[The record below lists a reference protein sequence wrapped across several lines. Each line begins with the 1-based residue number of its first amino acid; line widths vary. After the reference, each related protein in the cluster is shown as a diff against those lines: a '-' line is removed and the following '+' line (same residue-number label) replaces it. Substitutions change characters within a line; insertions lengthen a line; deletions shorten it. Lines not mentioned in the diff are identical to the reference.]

1 MAYQNEN
8 IRDNN
13 RIIRNRFFI
22 LSFGYS
28 LNIILNF
35 LLAIQMYQQ
44 SSIYFI
50 LLVSYSTLSLIMI
63 SLLVYKKC
71 LNLSFLFQDTFFL
84 GFFYFKNQSLNL
96 MQQKIALPY
105 LFNRIAFLILIQ
117 LISFF
122 IIQND
127 QSQLMPLYIS
137 ALHYFCFL
145 FSIFLFIA
153 WLSLSDLQN
162 EFKLFKNKVMNSFL
176 CYLVSYG
183 SNIIILSCYLQYKD
197 YRGTNLG
204 LYFMV
209 VKEFNLFFFQIFTY
223 FKSSQNAY
231 VTRIFTQFCISICQ
245 NTRNP
250 HLSIKDSFN
259 IQNKNITLVGYINQI
274 VLLIIL
280 MVFSSDWINEFFKN
294 IRTQDQ
300 FSYIKLINT
309 ILAFILI
316 ILYLIFY
323 FKRTLVFLFKA
334 KYFIVSD
341 ENEALSV
348 VDFLQNDQFKT
359 KIIQIEFIKEKQCI
373 SYASQIENEE
383 GIVFCTKQCMVNY
396 SLIKYMTNAQKQN
409 VHIIQNLENFQ
420 LCKCYLLK
428 MVSDNEI
435 IFDQI
440 SQNAAKMVQIY
451 NQSLDQIFFE
461 RYQKGFLY
469 SKFNQL
475 LGEQLKHSKY
485 LILNSYVLQQIAF
498 QNYLKE
504 FMVFSPLIIQ
514 YDLYDN

>member
-1 MAYQNEN
+1 
-8 IRDNN
+8 
-13 RIIRNRFFI
+13 
-22 LSFGYS
+22 
-28 LNIILNF
+28 
-35 LLAIQMYQQ
+35 
-44 SSIYFI
+44 
-50 LLVSYSTLSLIMI
+50 
-63 SLLVYKKC
+63 
-71 LNLSFLFQDTFFL
+71 
-84 GFFYFKNQSLNL
+84 
-96 MQQKIALPY
+96 
-105 LFNRIAFLILIQ
+105 
-117 LISFF
+117 
-122 IIQND
+122 
-127 QSQLMPLYIS
+127 
-137 ALHYFCFL
+137 
-145 FSIFLFIA
+145 
-153 WLSLSDLQN
+153 
-162 EFKLFKNKVMNSFL
+162 MNSFL

-259 IQNKNITLVGYINQI
+259 IQNKNITLVG
-274 VLLIIL
+274 
-280 MVFSSDWINEFFKN
+280 
-294 IRTQDQ
+294 
-300 FSYIKLINT
+300 
-309 ILAFILI
+309 
-316 ILYLIFY
+316 
-323 FKRTLVFLFKA
+323 TLVFLFKA